1 MKTPIRLS
9 VVLLIVIT
17 SFAFTI
23 IKTKSSVA
31 QKPGWVR
38 LFDGKTLKG
47 WHEYGRKG
55 PITDW
60 TVEDGALVSK
70 APAKKDDHSYITTD
84 KEYANFE
91 LRWEWKVDKG
101 SNSGV
106 IYHTQE
112 NAKHHSPYETGP
124 EYQIIDDNGFPEKL
138 EEWQKAGADYGMHP
152 ANDQKA
158 LKPVGEWNTSRL
170 VFNHGHVEHWLNGK
184 KIVDFTAWDADWNKK
199 RLAGKWKDYPDYGQA
214 KTGVIAL
221 QCEAGKIYYKNMMI
235 REL

>member
-1 MKTPIRLS
+1 MKTLLKFCLIP
-9 VVLLIVIT
+9 VVVCL
-17 SFAFTI
+17 AGFTWI
-23 IKTKSSVA
+23 KSSAVP
-31 QKPGWVR
+31 QKSGWVS

-47 WHEYGRKG
+47 WHEYNRKG

-60 TVEDGALVSK
+60 IVEDGALVSK

-84 KEYANFE
+84 KKYANFE
-91 LRWEWKVDKG
+91 LKWEWKVDKG
-101 SNSGV
+101 SNSGM
-106 IYHTQE
+106 IYHVQE
-112 NAKHHSPYETGP
+112 DAKYHAPYETGP

-138 EEWQKAGADYGMHP
+138 EVWQKAGADYGMHAP
-152 ANDQKA
+152 NDQKK
-158 LKPVGEWNTSRL
+158 LMPVGQWNTSRL

-221 QCEAGKIYYKNMMI
+221 QCEAGKVYYKNLMI
-235 REL
+235 KEL